1 MRRLRAHVATMTI
14 SADKLA
20 DLRTKHLE
28 MLQAV
33 VARMAT
39 YGATLKNYCIT
50 ITTAVCGL
58 AVTLQRPAAVLVGLV
73 PIVICAVLDARYL
86 QNERRFRALFDQIR
100 QEDWKEPPSFAVDLR
115 AAPQVPMRDAL
126 TSWSV
131 AIFYGGL
138 ALLLLI
144 VFVIGWRVHGRLV

>member
-1 MRRLRAHVATMTI
+1 VRAHVAGMTI
-14 SADKLA
+14 STDKLA

-50 ITTAVCGL
+50 ITTAVCGF
-58 AVTLQRPAAVLVGLV
+58 AVTLQRPAAALVGLV
-73 PIVICAVLDARYL
+73 PVMICAVLDARYL
-86 QNERRFRALFDQIR
+86 QNERRFRALFDQVR
-100 QEDWKEPPSFAVDLR
+100 QEEWTGPPSFAVDLR
-115 AAPQVPMRDAL
+115 STPPVPMREIL
-126 TSWSV
+126 ISWSI

-144 VFVIGWRVHGRLV
+144 IFAIGWRVHGRLA

>member
-1 MRRLRAHVATMTI
+1 MTI
-14 SADKLA
+14 SADKVA

-33 VARMAT
+33 VARMAA

-50 ITTAVCGL
+50 ITTAVCGF
-58 AVTLQRPAAVLVGLV
+58 AVTLQRPAAALVGLV

-86 QNERRFRALFDQIR
+86 QNERRFRALYDQIR
-100 QEDWKEPPSFAVDLR
+100 QEKWTEPPSFAVDLG
-115 AAPQVPMRDAL
+115 ATPPVPMRGVL
-126 TSWSV
+126 TSWSI

-138 ALLLLI
+138 VFLLLI
-144 VFVIGWRVHGRLV
+144 VFVIGWGVHGRLV

>member
-1 MRRLRAHVATMTI
+1 MTI

-20 DLRTKHLE
+20 ELRTKHLE
-28 MLQAV
+28 MLQV
-33 VARMAT
+33 VVGRMAT

-58 AVTLQRPAAVLVGLV
+58 AVTLQRPAAALVGLV
-73 PIVICAVLDARYL
+73 PIAICAILDARYL

-100 QEDWKEPPSFAVDLR
+100 QEQWMEPPSFAVDLR
-115 AAPQVPMRDAL
+115 ATPQVPMREVL
-126 TSWSV
+126 KSWSIT
-131 AIFYGGL
+131 IFYGGL

-144 VFVIGWRVHGRLV
+144 VIVIGWRVHGRLI